1 MANFN
6 IYVFEYVHP
15 KYGRL
20 RAKYTAKLDKFR
32 LVPGILIEMY
42 YPVNPISPSESRNLR
57 GQNKGTVK
65 VFDYENGAFIRL
77 TPDEITFLKL
87 ALQPVVLGKASDFR
101 HMLTVDEKAARAY
114 LGKDKSG
121 QIDPTVIK
129 FVHDVNGFMNYLQLK
144 VNTNAKT
151 GQSTIYI
158 SMPLKN
164 VEGRNSVSLALTG
177 INKYSFY
184 EIFSN
189 FHTFVASLAAYSMQ
203 DYISY
208 KLSQQATNKPTD
220 AGQKVSQDVVQDLS
234 EMMDMVE
241 NAPQVAQNTKEQ
253 QNRNNEGTNQDLSDL
268 IEF

>member
-6 IYVFEYVHP
+6 LYVFEYVHP
-15 KYGRL
+15 SYGRL
-20 RAKYTAKLDKFR
+20 RAKYTVKFDKFG
-32 LVPGILIEMY
+32 LIPGILVEMY
-42 YPVNPISPSESRNLR
+42 YPVNPISPSELRNLR

-65 VFDYENGAFIRL
+65 VFDYQNGAFIRL
-77 TPDEITFLKL
+77 MPDEITFLKL

-101 HMLTVDEKAARAY
+101 HMLTIDEKAARVY
-114 LGKDKSG
+114 LGKNKTG

-144 VNTNAKT
+144 INTKT
-151 GQSTIYI
+151 GQPTIYI

-184 EIFSN
+184 EMLNN

-208 KLSQQATNKPTD
+208 KLSQQTTNKSADT
-220 AGQKVSQDVVQDLS
+220 GQKASQDVVQDLS
-234 EMMDMVE
+234 EMIDMVE
-241 NAPQVAQNTKEQ
+241 NTPQIAQNPEEQ
-253 QNRNNEGTNQDLSDL
+253 QNRNNGGNNQDLSNL